1 MVTKAAVCCP
11 ARERWAKNGHQ
22 RGRLMIESRAMG
34 QKWSSKRPF
43 AARLES
49 DGVRMVTKAAV
60 CCPARERWGKNGH
73 QRGRLMIESRAIG

>member
-1 MVTKAAVCCP
+1 MKQGDRVPHGVHSEPPCLLP
-11 ARERWAKNGHQ
+11 
-22 RGRLMIESRAMG
+22 ESRAMG